1 MVSVSNLRTRYQ
13 YQKHAS
19 TYMCVCVCVS
29 TLQESHEWREMAEG
43 AWRLW
48 LSPAGPAVPLGL
60 VDDPPYTRQLEPL
73 HGAVRA
79 AMMDAVAQV
88 ADTHTHTHT
97 HTQARPSLQSLLVC
111 VLKKRQE
118 RRARWQHLCA
128 CVCVCTGAGASR
140 RAAPLAP
147 RRGSNPRSA
156 ALRRASHQA
165 HSAACVLRPTH
176 TP

>member
-1 MVSVSNLRTRYQ
+1 MTPF
-13 YQKHAS
+13 
-19 TYMCVCVCVS
+19 TYACVCACACVCVCVCLCVS
-29 TLQESHEWREMAEG
+29 TLQESHEWREMAKG

-97 HTQARPSLQSLLVC
+97 LRFYSDSTVLLVY
-111 VLKKRQE
+111 VLKKR
-118 RRARWQHLCA
+118 
-128 CVCVCTGAGASR
+128 
-140 RAAPLAP
+140 
-147 RRGSNPRSA
+147 
-156 ALRRASHQA
+156 
-165 HSAACVLRPTH
+165 
-176 TP
+176 